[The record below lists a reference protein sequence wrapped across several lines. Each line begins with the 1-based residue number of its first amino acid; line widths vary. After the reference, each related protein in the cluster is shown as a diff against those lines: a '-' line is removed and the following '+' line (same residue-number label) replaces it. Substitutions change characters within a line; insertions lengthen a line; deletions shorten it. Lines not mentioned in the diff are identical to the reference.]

1 MRRLGHDHLE
11 RSGSHLPDLTSPDM
25 IGFRH
30 RPAMSSAAVRLL
42 SSPGIERAWAAALG
56 YPLVQEGAGGT
67 NLAGNW
73 RLRISDCRA
82 NDRRSSPASI
92 RQLDMINTRSTKS
105 WKRLDGAPM
114 DP

>member
-56 YPLVQEGAGGT
+56 YPLVQEG
-67 NLAGNW
+67 
-73 RLRISDCRA
+73 
-82 NDRRSSPASI
+82 RRRHQSCGQLEATDLGLP
-92 RQLDMINTRSTKS
+92 RQ
-105 WKRLDGAPM
+105 
-114 DP
+114 